1 MASSCFPLPPN
12 LARLWGVNTSIPSEW
27 IAHDKSLKP
36 YLRSQRIVSILGTV
50 VQLAVLVGI
59 LVMIWTSLPAHGNFQ
74 QAKGKL
80 IEWLIFFGAL
90 GATFKLVGLPFSF
103 AHYHLERKRGLS
115 KQNLGSWLGDQLKGV
130 LVGVVL
136 GFIVLL
142 AFFYITNSGSSLWWV
157 WIWLFLMTFSIL
169 LAQLAPVILLPLFI
183 KMKPMEAGILKDR
196 LMALSARFNVSVKEV
211 YHLGLGEKTE
221 KGNAAFM
228 GLGKTKRIVIGDTL
242 YEKFP
247 VEEVEAVFAHELG
260 HQVHND
266 LWKGL
271 ALSAVMMVVTL
282 GIAQYFLRFLMDGW
296 GPGDPIVFFHFLVIW
311 TFVQMPFNIGQA
323 YYSRTREW
331 AADRFAS
338 ETTKMSVPLASALE
352 RLTYQNQ
359 GLFKPN
365 AIWEWLTY
373 SHPAPWRRILKLRS

>member
-1 MASSCFPLPPN
+1 MNTTLPP
-12 LARLWGVNTSIPSEW
+12 EW
-27 IAHDKSLKP
+27 IAHDQSLKP
-36 YLRSQRIVSILGTV
+36 YLRSQRVVSILSSIA
-50 VQLAVLVGI
+50 QLAMVAWMVFG
-59 LVMIWTSLPAHGNFQ
+59 SLGECFMSRATTFSAQPFVQ
-74 QAKGKL
+74 
-80 IEWLIFFGAL
+80 WLYFFGA
-90 GATFKLVGLPFSF
+90 VGLAFKVAGFPFSF
-103 AHYHLERKRGLS
+103 AHYRLERKKGLS
-115 KQNLGSWLGDQLKGV
+115 KQNIGSWLGDQGKGI

-136 GFIVLL
+136 GVIVLY
-142 AFFYITNSGSSLWWV
+142 AFYAITHSGSSYWWV
-157 WIWLFLMTFSIL
+157 WIWLFLMTFSVL

-183 KMKPMEAGILKDR
+183 KMKPMEPGLLKDR
-196 LMALSARFNVSVKEV
+196 LLALSAKFQVTVKEV

-247 VEEVEAVFAHELG
+247 IEEVEAVFAHELG

-271 ALSAVMMVVTL
+271 SISAVLMLLTL
-282 GIAQYFLRFLMDGW
+282 AIAQYLAVELSIDVRNPFS
-296 GPGDPIVFFHFLVIW
+296 FFVFLVVW
-311 TFVQMPFNIGQA
+311 TLVQMPFNVGQV

-338 ETTKMSVPLASALE
+338 ETTKMAPPLASALE

-365 AIWEWLTY
+365 GVWEWLTY